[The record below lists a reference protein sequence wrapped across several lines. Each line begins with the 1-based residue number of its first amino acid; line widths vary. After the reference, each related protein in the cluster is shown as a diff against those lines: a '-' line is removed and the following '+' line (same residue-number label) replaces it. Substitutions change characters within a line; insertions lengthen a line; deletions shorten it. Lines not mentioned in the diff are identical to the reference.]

1 MDTPSRFVANHTA
14 DRQWDLRVNVPTDD
28 DLDRLVTATKSE
40 IASGKFRY
48 VLIGGVERGDNLYHD
63 DYEIKH
69 VHVALIYNNRVT
81 KASIIKN
88 LNIKTGL
95 GYYLVPRNRNLPYKG
110 WKDHHTKAKTKVS
123 ATLTIL
129 EHGTMPE
136 DTEAKEVVKRSEG
149 EKKRKLDDIITEMRS
164 DIESG
169 RDDEAFRKFPRNYLQ
184 WGEKIKAMLVQKRNF
199 FKNNGDPHIWLY
211 GTPGD
216 GKSAL
221 LSYIYPSYYNKN
233 LDDKFFDLYNP
244 THHTH
249 MLLQDVDH
257 QVVEKLGVQ
266 FLKTICDEAGFSVN
280 QKYKSP
286 QPTRTTALV
295 TSNFTIDDVLP
306 EDMKGRS
313 DNLIAIKRRFWMVN
327 VRDLLRALNIKL
339 LDRYEIMQL
348 KREGNADPSKLFIA
362 WDYLRNI
369 PTGEPID
376 QPDVMQAKIK
386 TFYYGPEEASV

>member
-1 MDTPSRFVANHTA
+1 M
-14 DRQWDLRVNVPTDD
+14 
-28 DLDRLVTATKSE
+28 
-40 IASGKFRY
+40 
-48 VLIGGVERGDNLYHD
+48 
-63 DYEIKH
+63 
-69 VHVALIYNNRVT
+69 HVALIYNNRVT

-110 WKDHHTKAKTKVS
+110 WKDHHTKVKTKVS

-149 EKKRKLDDIITEMRS
+149 EKKRKLDDIIAEMKG
-164 DIESG
+164 DIEAG
-169 RDDEAFRKFPRNYLQ
+169 RDDDAFRKFPRNYLQ

-221 LSYIYPSYYNKN
+221 LSYIYPAYYNKN

-306 EDMKGRS
+306 EDMKGRNE
-313 DNLIAIKRRFWMVN
+313 NLNAIKRRFWMVN
-327 VRDLLRALNIKL
+327 VRDLLRALGIKL

-348 KREGNADPSKLFIA
+348 KREGNADPSKLFIS

-369 PTGEPID
+369 PTGDPID
-376 QPDVMQAKIK
+376 QPDQMQAKIK
-386 TFYYGPEEASV
+386 SFYYGPEEASV